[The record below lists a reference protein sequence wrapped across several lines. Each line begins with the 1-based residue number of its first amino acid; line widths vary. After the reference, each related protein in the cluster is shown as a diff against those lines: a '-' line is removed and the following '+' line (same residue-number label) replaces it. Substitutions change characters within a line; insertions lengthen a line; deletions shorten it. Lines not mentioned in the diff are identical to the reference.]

1 MLDKR
6 SKLIILP
13 LAGYKKTNII
23 FTKDGGTVLAAQ
35 IIPGE
40 KYHFWIRSDDV
51 LELRLE
57 GIGSGLD
64 LIKSQIYSNK
74 HIS

>member
-1 MLDKR
+1 MSNKR
-6 SKLIILP
+6 NELIILP

-57 GIGSGLD
+57 GIGTELD